1 MKHLVIFLSVIFLS
15 TNLFAQGTGVL
26 YLYKTSKGLVWK
38 NIGNDKIQAKYNGA
52 IQNGKPEGIGNLTSP
67 NGDKYDGLWSD
78 GKKHGQGTYTFS
90 SGAKYEGIW
99 KEGKKHSHG
108 TFSWSNG
115 NKYVGEW
122 NVGKIHGQGTYSYS
136 NGNKYAG
143 KWEEGKK
150 HGKGTYT
157 YASGSIYEGE
167 FKYGPMNGQG
177 KFTWYNG
184 TKRVGEF
191 RKGKLWNI
199 TEYGKKGDILRK
211 WVNGVK
217 VVDKRKE
224 QFLYLRKDNGKWL
237 WSEKGNEKNDGIY
250 FGIINEKGLPS
261 EAGIITFPNGDKYEG
276 ELNSGIIHG
285 QGTFS
290 WSDGNIYIG

>member
-67 NGDKYDGLWSD
+67 NGDKKDVLWSE
-78 GKKHGQGTYTFS
+78 GKKHGQG
-90 SGAKYEGIW
+90 I
-99 KEGKKHSHG
+99 
-108 TFSWSNG
+108 
-115 NKYVGEW
+115 
-122 NVGKIHGQGTYSYS
+122 
-136 NGNKYAG
+136 
-143 KWEEGKK
+143 
-150 HGKGTYT
+150 YT

-167 FKYGPMNGQG
+167 FKYGAMNGQG
-177 KFTWYNG
+177 IFTWYNG

-290 WSDGNIYIG
+290 W

>member
-1 MKHLVIFLSVIFLS
+1 MRNSFHIATTRAVSNSSTVSEYIFPLLKREG
-15 TNLFAQGTGVL
+15 LGVF
-26 YLYKTSKGLVWK
+26 T
-38 NIGNDKIQAKYNGA
+38 
-52 IQNGKPEGIGNLTSP
+52 
-67 NGDKYDGLWSD
+67 
-78 GKKHGQGTYTFS
+78 
-90 SGAKYEGIW
+90 
-99 KEGKKHSHG
+99 
-108 TFSWSNG
+108 
-115 NKYVGEW
+115 
-122 NVGKIHGQGTYSYS
+122 YS
-136 NGNKYAG
+136 NGNKYTG

-167 FKYGPMNGQG
+167 FKYGAMNGQG
-177 KFTWYNG
+177 IFTWYNG

-250 FGIINEKGLPS
+250 FLS
-261 EAGIITFPNGDKYEG
+261 
-276 ELNSGIIHG
+276 LIH
-285 QGTFS
+285 
-290 WSDGNIYIG
+290 I